1 MFTPKFPERL
11 TLVAYL
17 SGKRRTAKWHTER
30 DTPAARIVVTSNSF
44 IERLMCEIED
54 EHFGEKLKFH
64 HASLVF
70 DIADDDEN
78 QAVLDFLRD
87 AVQFTD
93 YIHIIEGDNL
103 DC

>member
-1 MFTPKFPERL
+1 MSTPKLPERI

-17 SGKRRTAKWHTER
+17 SGKRGTARWHTER
-30 DTPAARIVVTSNSF
+30 DSVAARIVVTSPSF
-44 IERLMCEIED
+44 IGRLLEEIED

-64 HASLVF
+64 HASLVA

-78 QAVLDFLRD
+78 TAVLDFLRD

-93 YIHIIEGDNL
+93 YIHIVEDDSL
-103 DC
+103 